1 MSITKSSPS
10 SGVGGGLIKWGGVS
24 VIGNHWGGRGRR
36 TGWEFVMMRIL
47 AGGLFS
53 RLWLYYVQ
61 VITDDQAMYTPRTG

>member
-36 TGWEFVMMRIL
+36 TGWEVVMMRLL
-47 AGGLFS
+47 AGGGGSL
-53 RLWLYYVQ
+53 L
-61 VITDDQAMYTPRTG
+61 